1 MTLRSCFW
9 WMPSLY
15 SIADCMFK
23 WPKGFHAPT
32 LRRKAIPQ
40 WTATITEIT
49 FEIIYVSNRTF
60 SLFSESLQLY
70 LFVCSLHSKEFQ
82 CFDIW
87 FAFLH
92 LLQESVSSVF
102 GCGLSAACVVDVGD
116 EKTSICCVE
125 DGLVI
130 PSSR

>member
-49 FEIIYVSNRTF
+49 FEIIYVSNWTF

-70 LFVCSLHSKEFQ
+70 LFVRSLHSKNFNVLTYDMI
-82 CFDIW
+82 CFSSFITGISVLCIW
-87 FAFLH
+87 LWPKCCLCCWCWRWENQY
-92 LLQESVSSVF
+92 LLCRRWL
-102 GCGLSAACVVDVGD
+102 GH
-116 EKTSICCVE
+116 
-125 DGLVI
+125 
-130 PSSR
+130 P